1 VGGAAQRRR
10 VCQPVPPPEVRSA
23 GGTALLPLDFAARVS
38 HGRGTHSGHIFHRIR
53 SCKTKIQ
60 GEFTQRASSE
70 RLADRRLGEIALARL
85 NSGCF
90 GPSWNHHSTIYLKRQ
105 ILSRV
110 LYQDMLY
117 RKILDVAGVVC
128 EFGVHWGATMAT
140 LMNLRGI
147 YEPYNHSRVIY
158 GFDTFAGF
166 PDVDKNDGDLLCSGD
181 YATSDGYEAELAEV
195 LAIHEA
201 FSPISHLRKFDL
213 IKGDVLET
221 LPKWLE
227 DNPHAIV
234 AMAIFDMDI
243 YMPTKAALK
252 AILPRLTIGS
262 LLVFD
267 ELNCKHFPGE
277 TQAVIEVLGLHN
289 IRLQHFP
296 HQPYCAF
303 AVYEGQ
309 KAR

>member
-1 VGGAAQRRR
+1 MDGAHILDISFTEQDHARNPLPQR
-10 VCQPVPPPEVRSA
+10 
-23 GGTALLPLDFAARVS
+23 GPLNPMTDPASFL
-38 HGRGTHSGHIFHRIR
+38 
-53 SCKTKIQ
+53 TKIQ

-70 RLADRRLGEIALARL
+70 RLADSRLGEIALARL

-90 GPSWNHHSTIYLKRQ
+90 GPSWNYHSTIYLKRQ
-105 ILSRV
+105 ILASPLSGHALSQDTGRRRCGLRV
-110 LYQDMLY
+110 WRALGCHHGDS
-117 RKILDVAGVVC
+117 
-128 EFGVHWGATMAT
+128 
-140 LMNLRGI
+140 MNLRGI

-181 YATSDGYEAELAEV
+181 YATSDGYEAELTEV

-227 DNPHAIV
+227 NNPHAIV

-309 KAR
+309 EAT